1 MEIFPKTKLAGLSM
15 IAAEAT
21 RIGQKVYRTGKELE
35 QRIDELLHPYEE
47 DVITMKKTTFAA
59 ILVLLAAVAGALAA
73 LYLYLR
79 RREAELDEYE
89 QLLFSEDFSHEE
101 TEDAAVLAEEAA
113 LDADAAPEAELDG
126 AEVSEAA
133 E

>member
-1 MEIFPKTKLAGLSM
+1 MIGFLKPHLAFLTLV
-15 IAAEAT
+15 AAEAA
-21 RIGQKVYRTGKELE
+21 RVGRKVYQTGKNME
-35 QRIDELLHPYEE
+35 QRVEEALHPHKE

-59 ILVLLAAVAGALAA
+59 ILVLFAALAGALAA
-73 LYLYLR
+73 AYFYLR

-101 TEDAAVLAEEAA
+101 ADESAEPEAPAAEPEDAG
-113 LDADAAPEAELDG
+113 DAPETADPAG
-126 AEVSEAA
+126 EAA